1 MFKFSSS
8 IDRKLTAL
16 GFFTIFTLSGTLA
29 GAVNAAEKIFFVYS
43 PLIASLKVESLEKFA
58 KDGSINDDLGFYLGL
73 AKVSEEQKSSFRE
86 ALTQPIEIDPVLL
99 SRSLN
104 TDSAERLLNYFGSVV
119 NIKGGRNGKYLLRGA
134 LVQAAFEPEGLT
146 LINVLKKISVDI
158 EVNIEQILKYS
169 KQIDLLIRGTE
180 LFIQEIANLANQEAQ
195 SSPKIDF
202 SQKLDIRSLGEL
214 EVTHSTLNLYD
225 PQRKRKFYVELYQ
238 PQVLKPNTHVIVF
251 SHGLSSRPEDFAKRA
266 IHLASYGYVVVMPQH
281 PGSDILKTKDFING
295 YTREIFEKNEFI
307 NRPLDISFLL
317 DELTRLNESQFQGKL
332 NLDNVGVA
340 GHSFGGYTALAI
352 GGAEF
357 DFETLKRNCDSSIGN
372 LNTALLAQCRALLLD
387 QNQTYN
393 LRDPRVKAI
402 YASNPF
408 NSAIFGQNGLSK
420 LEIPVFISAGSYDP
434 ATPFAFE
441 QGRTFHS
448 IGSPQA
454 YLQLQEGQAHVDF
467 SQLDAG
473 ISDLIERVGNLTL
486 PAPDLLDSYTNS
498 MALAF
503 FKVYLNNQDDYKIYL
518 QSQYGQYLSEG
529 QEFKNYLITKASA
542 LEIKNKYE
550 QFVEENQDLIIDK

>member
-8 IDRKLTAL
+8 IDRRLTVL
-16 GFFTIFTLSGTLA
+16 GFVTAFTLGGAITV
-29 GAVNAAEKIFFVYS
+29 AVNAAERIFFVYS

-58 KDGSINDDLGFYLGL
+58 KDGRINDDLGFYLGL

-86 ALTQPIEIDPVLL
+86 ALTQPIDIDPVLL

-134 LVQAAFEPEGLT
+134 LVQAAFEKEGLT
-146 LINVLKKISVDI
+146 LINVLKKLAVDI
-158 EVNIEQILKYS
+158 EVDIEQILTYS
-169 KQIDLLIRGTE
+169 QQVDLLIRGTE
-180 LFIQEIANLANQEAQ
+180 LFIKEIAYLANQEAQ

-214 EVTHSTLNLYD
+214 EVTNSTLQLYD
-225 PQRKRKFYVELYQ
+225 SQRKRKFYVELYR
-238 PQVLKPNTHVIVF
+238 PQELKPNTHVIVF
-251 SHGLSSRPEDFAKRA
+251 SHGLSSSPEDFAKRA
-266 IHLASYGYVVVMPQH
+266 IHLASYGYVVAMPQH

-295 YTREIFEKNEFI
+295 YTREIFDKNEFI

-332 NLDNVGVA
+332 NLENVGVA

-372 LNTALLAQCRALLLD
+372 LNTALLAQCRALLLE
-387 QNQTYN
+387 QNKTYN
-393 LRDPRVKAI
+393 LRDSRVKAV

-448 IGSPQA
+448 IGSSQA

-473 ISDLIERVGNLTL
+473 ISDLIERIGNLTL

-498 MALAF
+498 MTLAF
-503 FKVYLNNQDDYKIYL
+503 FKVYLNNENNYQIYL